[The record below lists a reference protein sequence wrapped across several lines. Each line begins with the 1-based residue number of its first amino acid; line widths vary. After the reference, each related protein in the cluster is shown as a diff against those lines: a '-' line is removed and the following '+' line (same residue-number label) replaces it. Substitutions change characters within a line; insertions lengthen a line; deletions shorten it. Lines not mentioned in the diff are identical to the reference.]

1 MRSTLWARVLVQAPL
16 SVRVIVT
23 AVRQARE
30 MAAHLRDVDYD
41 GEDGARAAAAYGG
54 GGGGGGGSGGAYLA
68 TLRARA
74 EADAAAECAAAV
86 GAAQW
91 DDPVG
96 HGACAAP
103 GEPPLAC
110 QGAAR
115 NKRWGRV
122 MGQGAGT
129 VRCAR
134 VMCDVRWI
142 FCAF

>member
-1 MRSTLWARVLVQAPL
+1 MSTLWARVLVQAPL
-16 SVRVIVT
+16 SVRDIVT

-54 GGGGGGGSGGAYLA
+54 GGGGGGGGGAYL
-68 TLRARA
+68 
-74 EADAAAECAAAV
+74 
-86 GAAQW
+86 AQW

-110 QGAAR
+110 QGAGGS
-115 NKRWGRV
+115 NGGV
-122 MGQGAGT
+122 E
-129 VRCAR
+129 
-134 VMCDVRWI
+134 
-142 FCAF
+142 